1 MIFKIL
7 ATHDIYNR
15 EDAIAIINKQMYMGK
30 DHSHIISEYLRDYE
44 KYDNPSINRPDA
56 DKIINNEENDIES
69 IAFAHCVENDDYMGY
84 TIFLETESLN
94 NISKDEAV
102 EILKSYFPDAEIY
115 DDDSYPKDGGEK
127 ELYTRLAYK
136 DEDERDILL
145 TPAPLY
151 CQDYF
156 KARDPELLKKNKEKH
171 ERGEY
176 RDQDSIDGLD
186 TRITAKKSR
195 LKRK

>member
-1 MIFKIL
+1 MIFKVL
-7 ATHDIYNR
+7 ATHDLYDR
-15 EDAIAIINKQMYMGK
+15 EEAIVLINGEVYMGN
-30 DHSHIISEYLRDYE
+30 DHSHIISEYLKDYE
-44 KYDNPSINRPDA
+44 RYNNSSINRPNTE
-56 DKIINNEENDIES
+56 KLISNEENDIES
-69 IAFAHCVENDDYMGY
+69 LAFAHYVENDDCMGY
-84 TIFLETESLN
+84 IIFLETESLD

-102 EILKSYFPDAEIY
+102 EALQKYFPGTEIY

-136 DEDERDILL
+136 DKDERDILL

-171 ERGEY
+171 EKGEY

-186 TRITAKKSR
+186 TRVTAKKSR
-195 LKRK
+195 LRRK